1 MRTWSSSTRPFVW
14 PSKWSGNLKRC
25 VLLLSSE
32 FFGVKVGVL
41 VDDISFNNMSHI
53 TQILYYVPE
62 DLDDLRQLNCFVIYK
77 EIKHITIKDI
87 RWNFPLPGEYH
98 FRFQYVYQ
106 GQKCWLDLSN
116 EKCQLPNVEGFIIVK
131 ALRKSW
137 INNSS
142 EEPQKK

>member
-98 FRFQYVYQ
+98 FRF
-106 GQKCWLDLSN
+106 
-116 EKCQLPNVEGFIIVK
+116 
-131 ALRKSW
+131 
-137 INNSS
+137 
-142 EEPQKK
+142 

>member
-14 PSKWSGNLKRC
+14 PSKCSGNLKRC

-77 EIKHITIKDI
+77 EMKHITIKDI
-87 RWNFPLPGEYH
+87 R
-98 FRFQYVYQ
+98 
-106 GQKCWLDLSN
+106 
-116 EKCQLPNVEGFIIVK
+116 
-131 ALRKSW
+131 
-137 INNSS
+137 
-142 EEPQKK
+142 